1 MLLLN
6 PVFLTLFSVN
16 NENYLFICLFVYSF
30 PLYVPCIT
38 YAFSAE
44 WELSS
49 KSSPTSCFWRFW
61 LFSASPLL
69 LSPHYFSFFFF
80 FFFFFFK
87 LKCVAPNW
95 VHSSSCHSCTVFWA
109 NILRTARCHL
119 CSPSQFCC
127 SRKQLT
133 VLANEVVVEALHRS
147 KSRAYAYR
155 NALHNICLVWQRILL
170 VEEGYTL
177 SSLHMTVFMRRTIL
191 EGFNKVEI
199 YLLFSPCSHWRKLNW
214 FNKSV
219 FLTKPCWLLLISL
232 LFPEWLQII
241 WLFPY
246 FSKNWPSLRAL

>member
-1 MLLLN
+1 MKIIYLFACSFIPFLFMCHALPMPFLLN
-6 PVFLTLFSVN
+6 ENSLPSLPQPHVSGGFGCSLLVLFFSVH
-16 NENYLFICLFVYSF
+16 
-30 PLYVPCIT
+30 IT
-38 YAFSAE
+38 F
-44 WELSS
+44 
-49 KSSPTSCFWRFW
+49 
-61 LFSASPLL
+61 
-69 LSPHYFSFFFF
+69 HFSFS
-80 FFFFFFK
+80 FFFFK

-155 NALHNICLVWQRILL
+155 NALHNICPVWQRILL

-177 SSLHMTVFMRRTIL
+177 PSLHMTMFMRRTIL